1 MAKSSI
7 VDVWF
12 YVNPTTEV
20 VDAAICYFPLGISK
34 RVDSDWEFM
43 TKEEAGIYGELVGDD
58 VYQLDWETDQKTID
72 DSFDFDNYDDA
83 NHEAIKLFD
92 KGELTLDALK
102 NYSELIYRGA
112 DLGTSEDGEE

>member
-7 VDVWF
+7 LDVWF
-12 YVNPTTEV
+12 YVNPETQV

-34 RVDSDWEFM
+34 RVDSDWEFT
-43 TKEEAGIYGELVGDD
+43 TKEEAGLYTDLAKHD
-58 VYQLDWETDQKTID
+58 VYQLDWETDQKVID

-92 KGELTLDALK
+92 KGELTLEALK
-102 NYSELIYRGA
+102 GYSEFLYSGS
-112 DLGTSEDGEE
+112 DLGSAEDGEE